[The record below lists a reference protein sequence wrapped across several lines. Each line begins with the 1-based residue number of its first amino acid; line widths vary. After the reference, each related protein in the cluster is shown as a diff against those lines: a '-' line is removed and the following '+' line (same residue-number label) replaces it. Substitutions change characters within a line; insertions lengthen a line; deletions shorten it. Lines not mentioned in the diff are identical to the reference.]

1 MSLKNLPKSL
11 VDSVI
16 EIATQ
21 SEAEHQKLTNKFFA
35 EGLRRFGVKRQT
47 QLSEADQ
54 KALFAWVQ
62 NKLSESSCG
71 CEHDVA
77 TEDHMPGDE
86 ILYNKNNKMKK
97 QMDEDD
103 KADADHDGDGEVES
117 SSAEYLGAKDKAIKA
132 AMKSEE
138 DSEEVSEEDEVDL
151 TENLAIRPDELATN
165 GAVGVTDPS
174 AQMPVNVDVLRDSDP
189 VSGSHEYRL
198 FVQFNTNG
206 LPTII
211 PSPVLPGAPTIEALR
226 EIVEG
231 LPYYGEAVERAL
243 QAASPDVVSEDLDL
257 ETPITLLS
265 RQDISDVFKL
275 MRTELKIKSVNVYQ
289 YKEGNNKAVSFT
301 AKINDLYVSLV
312 IMPSKKQQGKYVAR
326 ISQEFGTAPIDDI
339 FSKPFDL
346 RDLSKMLTSTG
357 AGSIRSELRKVDSNP
372 DNNIIREDAIKGA
385 TVVFVSDIGSVPAKF
400 TEGQKIKLFSVE
412 ELSNKMSIKV
422 KDLFYDDKDEAIVRD
437 AIKTGKTVY
446 VYQNPYHYDINN
458 TITLNASLSKAQAE
472 RDYDDFLG
480 DI

>member
-16 EIATQ
+16 EITTQ

-86 ILYNKNNKMKK
+86 VLYNKNNKMKK

-117 SSAEYLGAKDKAIKA
+117 SSDEYLDSRDKAIKA
-132 AMKSEE
+132 AMKNEE
-138 DSEEVSEEDEVDL
+138 DSEEVSEEDEVTLDEGRMPSSVAQHKQQL
-151 TENLAIRPDELATN
+151 ASMPAAEFVKKYGYMDDEKLKSMAWSHGYGKGSLEYVHKMEKARQEVTKKGLKENVAQSPDELSTN

-174 AQMPVNVDVLRDSDP
+174 AQMPVHVDVLRDSDP
-189 VSGSHEYRL
+189 VSGNHEYRL

-211 PSPVLPGAPTIEALR
+211 PSPVLPGAPTIDALR

-243 QAASPDVVSEDLDL
+243 AAATPDVVSENLDL
-257 ETPITLLS
+257 ETEVTLLS
-265 RQDISDVFKL
+265 RQDVSDVFKL

-289 YKEGNNKAVSFT
+289 HKEGNNKAVNFT
-301 AKINDLYVSLV
+301 AKINDLYVTIKISA
-312 IMPSKKQQGKYVAR
+312 SKKQTGKYVAV
-326 ISQEFGTAPIDDI
+326 IEQEFGTAPIDPI
-339 FSKPFDL
+339 VSAPFDL
-346 RDLSKMLTSTG
+346 RDLSKALTSGG
-357 AGSIRSELRKVDSNP
+357 AGSIKSALRKVDADP
-372 DNNIIREDAIKGA
+372 DNNIIKE
-385 TVVFVSDIGSVPAKF
+385 
-400 TEGQKIKLFSVE
+400 
-412 ELSNKMSIKV
+412 
-422 KDLFYDDKDEAIVRD
+422 
-437 AIKTGKTVY
+437 Y
-446 VYQNPYHYDINN
+446 V
-458 TITLNASLSKAQAE
+458 
-472 RDYDDFLG
+472 
-480 DI
+480 